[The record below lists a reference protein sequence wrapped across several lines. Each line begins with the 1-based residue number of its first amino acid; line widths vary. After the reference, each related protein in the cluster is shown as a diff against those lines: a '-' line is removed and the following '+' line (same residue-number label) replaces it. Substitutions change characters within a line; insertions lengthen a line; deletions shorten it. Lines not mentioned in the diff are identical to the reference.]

1 MGRKNNG
8 KPPAECFRDN
18 PLHRLTAGKLPDKR
32 TACLMTT
39 PHQNA
44 IGQLKTLLLS
54 GDPRFW
60 ELLAQATWSA
70 RDFEELFLLSSLRKK
85 AHARKLNPPQP
96 PKDKLRLAIL
106 GGYSL
111 YPLHEL
117 IEHLCELENHPVELW
132 QGDYDNYISEIMDE
146 ASGLY
151 AFAPHVVFLLPAE
164 RRCLY
169 TGKLTDP
176 RELAQ
181 AEAQRVVDSLLE
193 LTRKVNERTGAEVI
207 TTNFMLPARHDLGA
221 FRSRTLGSDWSFR
234 KWVNL
239 ELGLAAPAYLHLC
252 DWEFLANRIG
262 GLAARDERSWFESK
276 QPCSPALLVELA
288 REAARLTGALK
299 RAPKKVLVLDLDNT
313 LWGGVVADDGLEG
326 IELGDTSPRGEAFKA
341 FQKYI
346 VSLKQRGVLLAVCSK
361 NDHAKA
367 AEPFEKH
374 PDMVLKME
382 DIVCFKANW
391 EPKSEN
397 IRAMAPELNLGLDSF
412 VFVDDNPAE
421 IEIVRQFAPEVTTIL
436 LGPDPSDYVA
446 QLADCRLFE
455 PKNITGE
462 DAERTSQ
469 YRSDAQR
476 KALAATV
483 TDMAAYLES
492 LQMEAVISEFT
503 PVDVPRLSQ
512 LINKSNQFNLTT
524 RRRSEAEVTAV
535 MNDAGFIGYSVRLKD
550 RFGDHGLIGIVIG
563 EQAGETMRVDTWLM
577 SCRVLKRQVEEET
590 LNELARLA
598 AARGCTRLEGIYLPT
613 AKNEMVRDFY
623 GRMGFTLTAES
634 QAKHEFE
641 LQLESFQPVPTK
653 IKIIRRAYE
662 PS

>member
-1 MGRKNNG
+1 MDTAPLKAFLLKND
-8 KPPAECFRDN
+8 PEFWV
-18 PLHRLTAGKLPDKR
+18 
-32 TACLMTT
+32 
-39 PHQNA
+39 
-44 IGQLKTLLLS
+44 QLKVLTY
-54 GDPRFW
+54 
-60 ELLAQATWSA
+60 AA

-85 AHARKLNPPQP
+85 AHARKLPPANL
-96 PKDKLRLAIL
+96 PKEKLRLAIL

-117 IEHLCELENHPVELW
+117 IEHLCEVENHPLELW
-132 QGDYDNYISEIMDE
+132 QGDYDNYISEIMDDD
-146 ASGLY
+146 SGLY
-151 AFAPHVVFLLPAE
+151 TFAPQVVFLLPAE
-164 RRCLY
+164 RRCTY

-176 RELAQ
+176 RQMQQ

-193 LTRKVNERTGAEVI
+193 LARKVNEKTGAEII

-239 ELGLAAPAYLHLC
+239 ELGLASPAYLHIC
-252 DWEFLANRIG
+252 DWAF
-262 GLAARDERSWFESK
+262 LAARHGGLTARDDRAWFESK
-276 QPCSPALLVELA
+276 QPCSPALMVELA
-288 REAARLTGALK
+288 REAAHLILSLK

-346 VSLKQRGVLLAVCSK
+346 ASLKQRGVLLAVCSK

-374 PDMVLKME
+374 PDMVLKMD
-382 DIVCFKANW
+382 DIVSFKANW

-421 IEIVRQFAPEVTTIL
+421 IEIVRQFVPEVTTIL
-436 LGPDPSDYVA
+436 LGPDPSDYVT

-455 PKNITGE
+455 PRNITAE
-462 DAERTSQ
+462 DAGRTSQ
-469 YRSDAQR
+469 YQSEARR
-476 KALAATV
+476 KALEASV
-483 TDMAAYLES
+483 TDMGSYLES
-492 LQMEAVISEFT
+492 LQMQATITEFT

-524 RRRSEAEVTAV
+524 RRRSEAEVIAV
-535 MNDAGFIGYSVRLKD
+535 MHDPACVGYSMRLQD
-550 RFGDHGLIGIVIG
+550 RFGDHGLISIVIG
-563 EQAGETMRVDTWLM
+563 KKNGQTMEIDTWLM
-577 SCRVLKRQVEEET
+577 SCRVLKRQVEEEV
-590 LNELARLA
+590 LNELARVA
-598 AARGCTRLEGIYLPT
+598 KTRGCRTLHGIYLPT
-613 AKNEMVRDFY
+613 PKNEMVRDFY
-623 GRMGFTLTAES
+623 GRMGFTLTSES
-634 QAKHEFE
+634 DAKREFE
-641 LQLESFQPVPTK
+641 LPLDNFQPIPTK
-653 IKIIRRAYE
+653 INITRRAYD

>member
-1 MGRKNNG
+1 MEVAPLKNLLLKG
-8 KPPAECFRDN
+8 DPEFWA
-18 PLHRLTAGKLPDKR
+18 
-32 TACLMTT
+32 
-39 PHQNA
+39 
-44 IGQLKTLLLS
+44 QLKSLT
-54 GDPRFW
+54 
-60 ELLAQATWSA
+60 QSA

-85 AHARKLNPPQP
+85 AHARKLLP
-96 PKDKLRLAIL
+96 PKPPKEKLRLAIL

-117 IEHLCELENHPVELW
+117 IEHLCEVENLPVELW
-132 QGDYDNYISEIMDE
+132 QGDYDNYISEIMDDD
-146 ASGLY
+146 SGLY
-151 AFAPHVVFLLPAE
+151 TFAPQVVFILPAE
-164 RRCLY
+164 RRCTY
-169 TGKLTDP
+169 TGYLTDA
-176 RELAQ
+176 RELQQ
-181 AEAQRVVDSLLE
+181 AAAKNVVDSILE
-193 LTRKVNERTGAEVI
+193 LARKVNEKTGAEI
-207 TTNFMLPARHDLGA
+207 ISTNFILPARHDLGA

-239 ELGLAAPAYLHLC
+239 ELGLNAPSFLHIC
-252 DWEFLANRIG
+252 DWEFLANRLG

-276 QPCSPALLVELA
+276 QPCSSVLLVELA
-288 REAARLTGALK
+288 REVAQLIFSLK

-361 NDHAKA
+361 NDLDKA
-367 AEPFEKH
+367 QEPFQKH
-374 PDMVLKME
+374 PEMVLRLD
-382 DIVCFKANW
+382 DIVSFKANW

-421 IEIVRQFAPEVTTIL
+421 IEIVRQFVPEVTTIL

-455 PKNITGE
+455 PRSITSE
-462 DAERTSQ
+462 DTERTNQ

-476 KALAATV
+476 KNLAASV
-483 TDMAAYLES
+483 TDMDSYLTSLEMES
-492 LQMEAVISEFT
+492 TISEFV

-524 RRRSEAEVTAV
+524 HRRSEAEVSAV
-535 MNDAGFIGYSVRLKD
+535 MNDKNFAGFSVRLKD
-550 RFGDHGLIGIVIG
+550 RFGDHGLISIVIG
-563 EQAGETMRVDTWLM
+563 EKVGDTMKIDTWLM
-577 SCRVLKRQVEEET
+577 SCRVLKRGVEEEV
-590 LNELARLA
+590 LNELVRLA
-598 AARGCTRLEGIYLPT
+598 KWKNCTRLEGIFLPT
-613 AKNEMVRDFY
+613 PKNEMVRDFY
-623 GRMGFTLTAES
+623 GKMGFTLTAES
-634 QAKHEFE
+634 ETKREFE
-641 LQLESFQPVPTK
+641 LKLEDFQSAATK
-653 IKIIRRAYE
+653 IKVIRRAYE